1 MGMDK
6 ARLLA
11 PGPVEIPPQVL
22 EVLARP
28 ALHHRTE
35 SFRALVLRV
44 RTLLAEL
51 ACVQGEDVLLVTGSG
66 TAAIEAGMLAAVP
79 VGGTVLALHA
89 GKFGERWA
97 ALARRFGFDV
107 RTVEAPWGRVLD
119 PQAVRRAL
127 RDTPGVSA
135 VTTTHS
141 ETSTGVLHDVEA
153 LAGAVR
159 EVAPQAL
166 VLVDA
171 VTSLGAAELRPRA
184 WGLDGV
190 FAGSQKGLMLP
201 PGLGFA
207 WLSER
212 AWDRAPRRA
221 PSFYLDLHAE
231 RAKQRGGET
240 AFTPATALVAALEVA
255 LGLVLE
261 DGVEALWARRTRL
274 NQAVLAAG
282 AAIGLERFAERPSP
296 AVAAL
301 RTPDG
306 VAAPDLVRH
315 MAAEGVRI
323 AGGQG
328 ALEPRLLRPSVLGWA
343 DAYDAVTLAASMER
357 ALRAA
362 GRAVPF
368 GAGVAAAM
376 EVLER

>member
-1 MGMDK
+1 MHK

-11 PGPVEIPPQVL
+11 PGPVEIPPQVR

-35 SFRALVLRV
+35 GFRALVLRV

-51 ACVQGEDVLLVTGSG
+51 ACVPGEDVLLVTGSG
-66 TAAIEAGMLAAVP
+66 TAAFEAGLLAAVP
-79 VGGTVLALHA
+79 AGGTVLALHA

-97 ALARRFGFDV
+97 ALARRYGFDV
-107 RTVEAPWGRVLD
+107 RTVEAPWGRALD
-119 PQAVRRAL
+119 PREVRRAL
-127 RDTPGVSA
+127 RDAPDVAA

-141 ETSTGVLHDVEA
+141 ETSTGVLHDVQG

-159 EVAPQAL
+159 EEAPEAL

-171 VTSLGAAELRPRA
+171 VTSLAAAELRPRA

-212 AWDRAPRRA
+212 AWHRAPRRA

-231 RAKQRGGET
+231 RGKQRRGET

-255 LGLVLE
+255 LELVLE
-261 DGVEALWARRTRL
+261 DGVEALWARRARL
-274 NQAVLAAG
+274 NEAVLAAG
-282 AAIGLERFAERPSP
+282 EAIGLERFAERPSP

-301 RTPDG
+301 RTPQG
-306 VAAPDLVRH
+306 VAAPALVRH

-323 AGGQG
+323 AGGQE

-343 DAYDAVTLAASMER
+343 DAYDAVTLAAAMER

-362 GRAVPF
+362 GRSVPF
-368 GAGVAAAM
+368 GAGVAAAL